1 MPFNLQEYI
10 LFRTEI
16 KRELLN
22 FEVDNN
28 FKMVANPWI
37 SNRVYD
43 EGNIVYHPVQ
53 VTGPT
58 GGPTETLVW
67 WRANKRTTQSIF
79 DTNEWDL
86 VGGVGTGDVTLAAA
100 NGFGRIRVNYTGV
113 IGSWQTANDGL
124 LLSTNPDSYLNLVA
138 GSGTSLQYDTTT
150 NSIRIIN
157 LGSTGEINNGQNI
170 GSGIDVYAGMSGTD
184 LTFRGFDVGPVSSP
198 ALTVAFDP
206 VNDNV
211 EYSLDEGFIELE
223 NLNGGAPTLDKLVD
237 VEYPTA
243 PVNNDILQWN
253 SSAGAWRNVTLS
265 SSGAQGPQGPQGGA
279 GFTGATGSGATG
291 ATGSAGFTGASGPA
305 GTDGSNAL
313 RWTAASN
320 ATAAGT
326 WSINTYPSFVSANKV
341 YINQQVIA
349 GRSILNA
356 GTWLAS
362 ISVGDTIS
370 ITSSDA
376 PNNFGIYTVTAATN
390 AGPYWEY
397 DVVEVITSGLVN
409 SVSPFT
415 TSISYA
421 QKGSLGFV
429 GATGAGATGATGP
442 QGFNGA
448 TGSQGVT
455 GSGATGASGAT
466 GSQGNNGAT
475 GSQGP
480 SGSMTWGMAVGISGS
495 VGLTSA
501 GSGNVVPAN
510 NGAPAT
516 VTIPLAASLS
526 PPITA
531 GTQMQFIRKGA
542 GGVTFGLGT
551 PAVQVYSPGG
561 LIGAGGLDTIAQ
573 TGSSVLL
580 IKGPSEEWYLSG
592 DLI

>member
-28 FKMVANPWI
+28 FKMVANPWV

-211 EYSLDEGFIELE
+211 EYSLDEGLIELE

-305 GTDGSNAL
+305 GADGSNAL

-326 WSINTYPSFVSANKV
+326 WTLNTYPSFVSANKV

-397 DVVEVITSGLVN
+397 DVVEVITSGSVN
-409 SVSPFT
+409 SISPFT
-415 TSISYA
+415 ASISYA

-455 GSGATGASGAT
+455 GSGATGATGAT

-480 SGSMTWGMAVGISGS
+480 SGSMTWGMVTGISGS

-501 GSGNVVPAN
+501 GNGSVVPTN
-510 NGAPAT
+510 NGSPAT
-516 VTIPLAASLS
+516 VTIPLAASQPL
-526 PPITA
+526 ITA

>member
-28 FKMVANPWI
+28 FKMVANPWV

-466 GSQGNNGAT
+466 GSQG
-475 GSQGP
+475 P

>member
-28 FKMVANPWI
+28 FKMVANPWV

-211 EYSLDEGFIELE
+211 EYSLDEGLIELE

-313 RWTAASN
+313 RWIAAAS
-320 ATAAGT
+320 AAASGT
-326 WSINTYPSFVSANKV
+326 WTLNTYPSFVGATTIE
-341 YINQQVIA
+341 INQTVIV
-349 GRSILNA
+349 GRSVVNGGA
-356 GTWLAS
+356 WLSTIQA
-362 ISVGDTIS
+362 GDTIS
-370 ITSSDA
+370 LTSSDA
-376 PNNFGIYTVTAATN
+376 PNNFGVYQVNSVTT
-390 AGPYWEY
+390 GVGTFQFSVTEI
-397 DVVEVITSGLVN
+397 ITSGSVN
-409 SVSPFT
+409 SVPPFT

-421 QKGSLGFV
+421 QRGSFGFV

-466 GSQGNNGAT
+466 GPQGNNGAT

-480 SGSMTWGMAVGISGS
+480 SGLMTWGMVTGISGS

-501 GSGNVVPAN
+501 GNGSVVPAN
-510 NGAPAT
+510 NGSPAT
-516 VTIPLAASLS
+516 VTIPLAASQPL
-526 PPITA
+526 ITA

-542 GGVTFGLGT
+542 GGVTFAAAT
-551 PAVQVYSPGG
+551 PAVQIYSPGG
-561 LIGAGGLDTIAQ
+561 TIGSGGLTQISQ
-573 TGSSVLL
+573 VGSSVLL